1 MKYLYATVMSV
12 NIIMNLYNIDGVTI
26 PFDKTWRSISISLS
40 GGADSALLAYL
51 LCSFVPENQSL
62 IVHVISHTRMWKTRP
77 WQGWDSLY
85 VYNWLV
91 NRFPHIKFKRHTN
104 FIAPELE
111 YGSMGPALTDEYGK
125 QVSGD
130 NIEIRAFAEYVC
142 FWENVDAYYNAVTRN
157 PRNVDFV
164 GIPGR
169 DVDPTDNNKHLEL
182 MIHMDKYAV
191 HPFRFVEKDWVVR
204 QYKRLDIESLF
215 NISRSCEG
223 EFENLTYKNYIPGQ
237 YVPTCGKCFWCQER
251 EWAIGRSFNS
261 LPPS

>member
-1 MKYLYATVMSV
+1 
-12 NIIMNLYNIDGVTI
+12 MNFYDVDGVKV
-26 PFDKTWRSISISLS
+26 PFDKKWNSIAISLS

-51 LCSFVPENQSL
+51 LCNLVDEKQTVH
-62 IVHVISHTRMWKTRP
+62 IVNHVRMWKTRP

-85 VYNWLV
+85 VYNWLEKQ
-91 NRFPHIKFKRHTN
+91 FPNIQFKRHTN

-111 YGSMGPALTDEYGK
+111 YGNIGPTLTDEYGK

-130 NIEIRAFAEYVC
+130 NIEIRAFAEHVC

-169 DVDPTDNNKHLEL
+169 DVDPTNDNKHLAL
-182 MIHMDKYAV
+182 MIHMGKYAI
-191 HPFRFVEKDWVVR
+191 HPFRFIEKDWVIR
-204 QYKRLDIESLF
+204 QYNRLGLESLL
-215 NISRSCEG
+215 NITRSCEG
-223 EFENLTYKNYIPGQ
+223 EFENLTYKNYTPGQ

-251 EWAIGRSFNS
+251 NWALNQNS
-261 LPPS
+261 NLFDLEV